1 VSAPY
6 ARRTYDCGE
15 VGGDNEPLLEV
26 PLPGRLR
33 DRLDPRYEFRMGVWR
48 IAVELIDGSVIN
60 DLFTNGD
67 QIYRLVGWSNA
78 SFKGERGVLNFG
90 PDDIRDVRPTC

>member
-1 VSAPY
+1 MSARHAHETDY
-6 ARRTYDCGE
+6 VRE
-15 VGGDNEPLLEV
+15 VGGDSEPLLEV
-26 PLPGRLR
+26 PLPRRLR
-33 DRLDPRYEFRMGVWR
+33 DRLDPKDEFRMGVWQ

-67 QIYRLVGWSNA
+67 QIYRLVGWRNA
-78 SFKGERGVLNFG
+78 SLEGERGPLNLS